1 MISNPFDCPYLRY
14 FEIRG
19 FSNFSYRLLT
29 GFDIIPQIVPK
40 LFNPM
45 SQPIL
50 QFLKTNNY
58 KNLCLD
64 KQVIINNLNIFIGAN
79 GSGKSNFISCLKFL
93 KDCLTSLPDESRG
106 ISSFEDAVAK
116 LGGNRILDGNVE
128 SPATLG
134 ISYCFS
140 QISRTGD
147 PKKDSGIF
155 DLKLYVDKQT
165 RVSITEESL
174 YSGEDLHEL
183 GLPQPFYYYRFHN
196 RQAGKG
202 AVSVYELPGQ
212 SSRFQPL
219 DDIPINALGL
229 VVFPRLLEDS
239 PFPPENAPVYKIRR
253 ELVEFIT
260 NWQFY
265 NANNMD
271 LHQIRTAEPQIGR
284 SDIYLSSSG
293 DNLPLVLDNLNQNNI
308 DFEDSIN
315 EAMKLILPKTRRL
328 RPIRSGRLS
337 LTVEWYFEGI
347 PEPFFLTDMSDGT
360 VRMLCWATLLHSPV
374 LPSLLVIDEPELGL
388 HVSWMPIL
396 AEWIKQAAQKTQ
408 VIVTTHSPD
417 LLDHFTDCLEK
428 VLCFSSENRTHF
440 SIKPLSQPMLEPK
453 LEEGW
458 QLGDL
463 YRVGDPSIGGWP
475 W

>member
-1 MISNPFDCPYLRY
+1 
-14 FEIRG
+14 
-19 FSNFSYRLLT
+19 
-29 GFDIIPQIVPK
+29 
-40 LFNPM
+40 M

-50 QFLKTNNY
+50 QFIKTNNY
-58 KNLCLD
+58 KNLRLD
-64 KQVIINNLNIFIGAN
+64 EQVTIKNLNILIGTN
-79 GSGKSNFISCLKFL
+79 GSGKSNLISCLKFL

-106 ISSFEDAVAK
+106 ISSFEDAVVK
-116 LGGNRILDGNVE
+116 LGGTRILDSNVE
-128 SPATLG
+128 SPAKVG
-134 ISYCFS
+134 ISYGFS
-140 QISRTGD
+140 QISQTGYQN
-147 PKKDSGIF
+147 KDSGIL

-165 RVSITEESL
+165 RVSIAEEYL
-174 YSGEDLHEL
+174 YSGKDLHGL
-183 GLPQPFYYYRFHN
+183 GLSQSFYYYHFHN

-202 AVSVYELPGQ
+202 TVTCSSSMVSDFFP
-212 SSRFQPL
+212 SL
-219 DDIPINALGL
+219 DDIPINILGL
-229 VVFPRLLEDS
+229 LVLPRLLENS

-293 DNLPLVLDNLNQNNI
+293 DNLPLVLDNLNQQNI

-315 EAMKLILPKTRRL
+315 EAMKLILPQTRRL

-388 HVSWMPIL
+388 HVAWMPIL

-408 VIVTTHSPD
+408 IIVTTHSPD
-417 LLDHFTDCLEK
+417 LLDHFTDCLEN
-428 VLCFSSENRTHF
+428 VLCFASENRTHF
-440 SIKPLSQPMLEPK
+440 SIKPLSKAMLEPK

>member
-1 MISNPFDCPYLRY
+1 
-14 FEIRG
+14 
-19 FSNFSYRLLT
+19 
-29 GFDIIPQIVPK
+29 
-40 LFNPM
+40 M

-50 QFLKTNNY
+50 QFIKTNNY
-58 KNLCLD
+58 KNLRLD
-64 KQVIINNLNIFIGAN
+64 EQVTIKNLNILIGTN
-79 GSGKSNFISCLKFL
+79 GSGKSNLISCLKFL

-106 ISSFEDAVAK
+106 ISSFEDAVVK
-116 LGGNRILDGNVE
+116 LGGTRILDSNVE
-128 SPATLG
+128 SPAKVG
-134 ISYCFS
+134 ISYGFS
-140 QISRTGD
+140 QISQTGYQN
-147 PKKDSGIF
+147 KDSGIL

-165 RVSITEESL
+165 RVSIAEEYL
-174 YSGEDLHEL
+174 YCGKDLHGL
-183 GLPQPFYYYRFHN
+183 GLSQSFYYYHFHN

-202 AVSVYELPGQ
+202 TVTCSSSMVSDFFP
-212 SSRFQPL
+212 SL
-219 DDIPINALGL
+219 DDIPINILGL
-229 VVFPRLLEDS
+229 LVLPRLLENS

-293 DNLPLVLDNLNQNNI
+293 DNLPLVLDNLNQQNI

-315 EAMKLILPKTRRL
+315 EAMKLILPQTRRL

-388 HVSWMPIL
+388 HVAWMPIL

-408 VIVTTHSPD
+408 IIVTTHSPD
-417 LLDHFTDCLEK
+417 LLDHFTDCLEN
-428 VLCFSSENRTHF
+428 VLCFASDNRTHF
-440 SIKPLSQPMLEPK
+440 SIKPLSKPMLEPK